1 MENSEKKNKINKNKK
16 DLNLNNIFLY
26 EDEDEEEY
34 KEYEDCLENK
44 LKDKRKAIKFKI
56 WKEQER
62 KW

>member
-26 EDEDEEEY
+26 EDEEEY